1 MTKNGIVNILNQVAE
16 LAENNSSIKEGSTKF
31 STDARQHI
39 VEKQLESLDF
49 QRQALYL
56 RVKEMLSEAY
66 SEIEAIERMERSV
79 REAFEPVENEVAL
92 VREMKKAA
100 DANGSQEQNN

>member
-1 MTKNGIVNILNQVAE
+1 MTKNGIVSILSQVAE
-16 LAENNSSIKEGSTKF
+16 LAESNSSIKEGSTKF
-31 STDARQHI
+31 STDARQSI

-49 QRQALYL
+49 QRQSLYL

-66 SEIEAIERMERSV
+66 SEIEAIECMERSI
-79 REAFEPVENEVAL
+79 REAFEPVENKVAL

-100 DANGSQEQNN
+100 DANGSHEKNK